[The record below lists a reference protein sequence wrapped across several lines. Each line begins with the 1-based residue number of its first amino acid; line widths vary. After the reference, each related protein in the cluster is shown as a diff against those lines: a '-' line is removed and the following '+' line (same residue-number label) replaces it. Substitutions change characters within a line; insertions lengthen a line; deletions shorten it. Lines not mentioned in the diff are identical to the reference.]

1 MMSSNQ
7 VTSGNECGVSDSKSL
22 LNSPSLDVSDQS
34 AFVELLLMD
43 FSAVLNKVNTP
54 LHDNKEYMQLTELK
68 FLLKNV
74 RELTA
79 IQLFQSF
86 SRSDTITYAPSTAN
100 SNENDNASFESADYT
115 DCVNGVDGRGES
127 KSKNGCGS
135 VGVRGNIP
143 ELAGL
148 TRRSTDRLI
157 LFQRRAKLDAILLE
171 LKEYIDNR
179 LALIPLNTAAKL
191 ASVDTKGEGKTKE
204 GEKEGEK
211 VTAAPP
217 TTIMESEPT
226 RGLPRIV
233 ELCNRYNFSHSER
246 EIFHLMVVV
255 QGSSNSHVLVS

>member
-1 MMSSNQ
+1 MTSSNQ
-7 VTSGNECGVSDSKSL
+7 LSLGNGGSASDSSSL

-43 FSAVLNKVNTP
+43 FSAVLNKGTVP

-100 SNENDNASFESADYT
+100 SNENDSATCESANYT
-115 DCVNGVDGRGES
+115 DSNNGVDARGDS
-127 KSKNGCGS
+127 KFKGGDGK
-135 VGVRGNIP
+135 VGFRGNIP

-171 LKEYIDNR
+171 LKEYVEKR
-179 LALIPLNTAAKL
+179 LALIPLSRAVKL
-191 ASVDTKGEGKTKE
+191 ASVDIIDEGKTKE
-204 GEKEGEK
+204 IEK
-211 VTAAPP
+211 VTATPSS
-217 TTIMESEPT
+217 TTMESEST

-233 ELCNRYNFSHSER
+233 ELCDRYNFSHSER